1 MSSWGIVGTETEER
15 INWDRM
21 RRERQAKAVESM
33 KKAGLGAVIGFYE
46 ENIRYLTGVHGPP
59 WTRDKPGLRYG
70 VMANNGTAILYEQ
83 GDNKYHVM
91 RNSPWLEKANIRHSL
106 ANWIKGAAGPASQ
119 SQAKKFAKDLKN
131 ELKAQKVADL
141 PVGVDFIDFNIVNAF
156 KEEGITLVDGMSPMQ
171 EARAV
176 KTKDEIEAE
185 RVAISIADCI
195 HYEASKFIRPGMTE
209 NKIMAHLFDYAYSF
223 PGLDYVETIIV
234 SSGPNTW
241 PNNRSFTDRIV
252 GYGDLL
258 FIDVV
263 IAWNGYH
270 TCYYRTYSIGKKPT
284 QEQNDY
290 YARALDW
297 EYSAIKAVRP
307 GVTTKD
313 IASKFPSA
321 MEAWGY
327 KEEEEG
333 AANNWGHGQGL
344 SHYDLPLVTRISSLD
359 HPYPIREGMVFALE
373 TQHGKMFEW
382 GVRIEEMLR
391 VTDSGYEILT
401 KFPVKEITPIL

>member
-1 MSSWGIVGTETEER
+1 
-15 INWDRM
+15 M
-21 RRERQAKAVESM
+21 RTERQRKANEQI
-33 KKAGLGAVIGFYE
+33 KKAGLGAVVGFYE
-46 ENIRYLTGVHGPP
+46 ENIRYVTGVRGPP

-70 VMANNGTAILYEQ
+70 VMFNDGGVQLYEQ
-83 GDNKYHVM
+83 GDNKYHAI
-91 RNSPWLEKANIRHSL
+91 RNCPWLGKENIRHSY
-106 ANWIKGAAGPASQ
+106 ATWIKGAAGPASLAQ
-119 SQAKKFAKDLKN
+119 TRKFVRELKN
-131 ELKAQKVADL
+131 ELKAHKVADL
-141 PVGVDFIDFNIVNAF
+141 PLGLDFIDFNMLNAF
-156 KEEGITLVDGMSPMQ
+156 KEEGISVVDGMSPLH

-176 KTKDEIEAE
+176 KTTDEIEAE

-195 HYEASKFIRPGMTE
+195 HYEATKFIRPGLTE
-209 NKIMAHLFDYAYSF
+209 NKIMGHLFDYAYSF
-223 PGLDYVETIIV
+223 PGVDFVETIIV

-252 GYGDLL
+252 GLGDLL

-270 TCYYRTYSIGKKPT
+270 TCYYRTYSIGKQPT
-284 QEQNDY
+284 QEQKEY
-290 YARALDW
+290 YKRALDW

-307 GVTTKD
+307 GATTKD

-327 KEEEEG
+327 KDEEEG

-344 SHYDLPLVTRISSLD
+344 SHYDLPMVTRISSLD
-359 HPYPIREGMVFALE
+359 HPYPIKEGMIFALE
-373 TQHGKMFEW
+373 TQHGKMFQF

-401 KFPVKEITPIL
+401 KFPVDEITPIL